1 MIYMIYINIRV
12 VSKAMELY
20 CYIISKL
27 HPLMD
32 AVQITVY
39 LHWSFPEI
47 LFLIRKEYQF
57 PLRPLI
63 MWDITLNNSC
73 CNGAACKWIH
83 IHIHKHVQKHRHTYI
98 YAYVYVCNHIHTP
111 KYHTNSNI
119 FFWHECAH
127 SNWINR
133 YLINTSN
140 VHSCLTLSNR

>member
-98 YAYVYVCNHIHTP
+98 YMHMCMCVTIYTHRSIIPTVIYFSGMNA
-111 KYHTNSNI
+111 
-119 FFWHECAH
+119 
-127 SNWINR
+127 
-133 YLINTSN
+133 LILIE
-140 VHSCLTLSNR
+140 LTGT